1 VATDSTHAQQFCL
14 FMRNFLGFIL
24 NLFFLKQTRRK
35 AQVKS
40 KRRRA
45 QVKSKRFE
53 QVKSK
58 RFAQV
63 KSKTIAKPITH
74 FLLFTF
80 YSLLFTS
87 YSLLKSSSI

>member
-45 QVKSKRFE
+45 QVKSKRF
-53 QVKSK
+53 
-58 RFAQV
+58 AQV

-80 YSLLFTS
+80 YFLLFTS